1 MRWRTGVEI
10 IPVKCYS
17 HNFFEITVPALERAY
32 QEGLNK
38 KQSIKAILITNP
50 SNPLGLTISPKTIT
64 MILDFASEKSI
75 HVISD
80 EVYAGTV
87 FSSQYFTSV
96 LEIVQSSNKYDRET
110 VHVVYSLSK
119 DLGLPGFRIGAIYSS
134 NPRIVTASRR
144 MSSFSLISSQ
154 TQVLL
159 KCLLSDSVFIAQYLA
174 TTKERLKRR
183 HEEFKRGLKEI
194 GIDCLEANAGLF
206 SWVNLRNLLVCDNW
220 DGETKLWR
228 VILEEIGLNV
238 SPGCSFHCE
247 EPGWFRVCNGN
258 MNEDEMNVALSRIK
272 AFMAGGGAEE
282 IAAVSIGN
290 TDQALAA
297 AEGSSGVAAAACTPI
312 GLDAS
317 DLQPEPLAH

>member
-1 MRWRTGVEI
+1 MRWRTGVDI

-17 HNFFEITVPALERAY
+17 YNNFEVTLPALEKAY
-32 QEGLNK
+32 QEGLSK

-50 SNPLGLTISPKTIT
+50 SNPLGLTISPQTLT
-64 MILDFASEKSI
+64 MILDFAAEKSI

-87 FSSQYFTSV
+87 FSSQPFTSI
-96 LEIVQSSNKYDRET
+96 LEIVQSSNKYDPET

-134 NPRIVTASRR
+134 NPRIITASRR

-159 KCLLSDSVFIAQYLA
+159 KCLLSDSGFIAEYLA
-174 TTKERLKRR
+174 TIKERLKRR
-183 HEEFKRGLKEI
+183 HGEFKRGLKEI
-194 GIDCLEANAGLF
+194 GIDSLEGNAGLF

-220 DGETKLWR
+220 DGEMKLWR

-247 EPGWFRVCNGN
+247 EPGWFRVCYGN
-258 MNEDEMNVALSRIK
+258 MSEDEMNVALGRIK
-272 AFMAGGGAEE
+272 AFMSAGRAQE
-282 IAAVSIGN
+282 IAVLSMGK
-290 TDQALAA
+290 TDALAA
-297 AEGSSGVAAAACTPI
+297 AEGSSGVAAAACTSL
-312 GLDAS
+312 GLDAG